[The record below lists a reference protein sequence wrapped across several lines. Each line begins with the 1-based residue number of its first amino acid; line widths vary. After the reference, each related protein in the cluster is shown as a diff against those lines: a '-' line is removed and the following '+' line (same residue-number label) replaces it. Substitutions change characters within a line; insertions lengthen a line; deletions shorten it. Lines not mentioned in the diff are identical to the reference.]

1 MHFSSLEIQIVK
13 SLSLNSS
20 KLRVRVLGI
29 FFFFGILVFNI
40 EKEGSLFFMGIVAIL
55 NTLYRI

>member
-29 FFFFGILVFNI
+29 FFFGILVFNI